1 MASIRKR
8 GKSYSVIYDY
18 RDKEGKIKQKWETYK
33 TRSEARKRQK
43 EIEYKKE
50 IGKLMIPRCDTVEE
64 LLKEDVELYG
74 RDKWALS
81 TYESNN
87 AKINN

>member
-18 RDKEGKIKQKWETYK
+18 RDSEGKIRQKWETYK

-43 EIEYKKE
+43 EIE
-50 IGKLMIPRCDTVEE
+50 
-64 LLKEDVELYG
+64 
-74 RDKWALS
+74 
-81 TYESNN
+81 
-87 AKINN
+87 